1 MQGHTIDPLDPS
13 PSVRGSQ
20 ISESS
25 VVLPLFSPLSLM
37 RTLWVEFDLIIPKA
51 FQGQGGNMG
60 STSDSPDFNGCCQ
73 YKMITNT
80 QVQIQMLNFGTKLS
94 LRASTGVGWGGADRL
109 ITQSS
114 RLWSNS
120 LETHRGGSLTR
131 SMTSTTGKLRETFPF
146 ASVSLNSNPRVFLS
160 ELTQKQT
167 VRRNHWVLASSTPE
181 LSVFWSTFFSH
192 NIGYVR

>member
-1 MQGHTIDPLDPS
+1 MTSEGGGHLFYGVGSERCYILSTSIYMQGHTIDPLDPS

-60 STSDSPDFNGCCQ
+60 STSDSPDFHGCCQ

-94 LRASTGVGWGGADRL
+94 LRASTGVG
-109 ITQSS
+109 
-114 RLWSNS
+114 
-120 LETHRGGSLTR
+120 
-131 SMTSTTGKLRETFPF
+131 
-146 ASVSLNSNPRVFLS
+146 
-160 ELTQKQT
+160 
-167 VRRNHWVLASSTPE
+167 
-181 LSVFWSTFFSH
+181 
-192 NIGYVR
+192 